1 MSWGIELWDRYEELC
16 THTNSGLDF
25 IEKSVASFIKER
37 GSIEKEYAKKL
48 RDLVKKY
55 TPKSVTKSPEK
66 TDNSKKSG
74 PASIVL
80 HNSVSADEEFTH
92 ILAFKEVR
100 PYETRF
106 FSIRHLCF
114 EINRVPS
121 TSNLGLEVC

>member
-100 PYETRF
+100 DHKRHASSPLDIYALRLIEYH
-106 FSIRHLCF
+106 RHL
-114 EINRVPS
+114 I
-121 TSNLGLEVC
+121 